1 MDNSVVGIGNG
12 PGHIADPL
20 GHPRRAEA
28 GDRSGREGWRHRV
41 GDLLDDPLIRQVMR
55 ADGMTR
61 DGLLA
66 LLAPVA
72 RMLAARTER

>member
-12 PGHIADPL
+12 PGHTAGPL
-20 GHPRRAEA
+20 DHPRRGEA
-28 GDRSGREGWRHRV
+28 GGRPDREDWRRRV

-61 DGLLA
+61 DGLLL